1 MNVQQSTNGA
11 SYQDSV
17 LLSLKL
23 SYGQSFTI
31 GENKETWFCVFFGT
45 VLWPIWGV
53 KINRDRLH

>member
-31 GENKETWFCVFFGT
+31 GENKET
-45 VLWPIWGV
+45 
-53 KINRDRLH
+53 